1 MSLLATRLPSNK
13 SNFSNQARPSAVLS
27 TDLNL
32 GRDEV
37 QQLRDRWHEQAKG
50 HQGGTPIL
58 TGGLKV
64 QPWSTPAR
72 DAQLAELTKMSS
84 ERICYAFGI
93 PMQLLGLANTPA
105 TSAKR

>member
-72 DAQLAELTKMSS
+72 DAQLGELSEMSG
-84 ERICYAFGI
+84 ERSCNDFGI
-93 PMQLLGLANTPA
+93 MRYVFG
-105 TSAKR
+105 